1 MDIVDNIKI
10 VNLYNSKIIN
20 EFIKYYKFIYTNQ
33 NLLNKTS
40 REIFYKLNNIKKVI
54 QILSSYKNNITLV
67 ELPNILKIKYIGE
80 KTIER
85 IKEILKTGKLN
96 EITHYKK
103 KEKII
108 NELTKIHSIGIKRAL
123 QLYEEYNVKSINDF
137 KKKVKNKTIK
147 LTYQQNIGLNFYD
160 SLCTKIPNILI
171 LDFNK
176 YLQKLINN
184 YDNQFTVTLCGSFRR
199 EKPFSQDIDIL
210 ITHEKIKTLIQCKK
224 YLTVILKLFES
235 FIVGNLILNYNTHFQ
250 GYASFGNILK
260 NNKNT
265 TFKLN
270 SVFRIDIIVVP
281 FQCYYT
287 GLLHFTGSGSF
298 NQKIRNIAKSKNMK
312 LNEYFLT
319 DEKNKKLTI
328 TSEKDIFE
336 YLELDY
342 VFPKDRN

>member
-1 MDIVDNIKI
+1 
-10 VNLYNSKIIN
+10 
-20 EFIKYYKFIYTNQ
+20 
-33 NLLNKTS
+33 
-40 REIFYKLNNIKKVI
+40 
-54 QILSSYKNNITLV
+54 
-67 ELPNILKIKYIGE
+67 
-80 KTIER
+80 
-85 IKEILKTGKLN
+85 
-96 EITHYKK
+96 
-103 KEKII
+103 
-108 NELTKIHSIGIKRAL
+108 
-123 QLYEEYNVKSINDF
+123 
-137 KKKVKNKTIK
+137 
-147 LTYQQNIGLNFYD
+147 
-160 SLCTKIPNILI
+160 
-171 LDFNK
+171 
-176 YLQKLINN
+176 LQKLINN

-265 TFKLN
+265 TFELN